1 MNPDTN
7 IHENDPEKD
16 REKCPWM
23 YERVFGGKLISGP
36 HSGFFYDYD
45 VFMCIPADALV
56 DCLGDIIPRLSS
68 KWGYGSYFHMRREF
82 YDGHGNNFI
91 FLLHQLSA
99 RFIGAVIFGE
109 IVGGLLRLINGI

>member
-1 MNPDTN
+1 MNDIVSDNTK
-7 IHENDPEKD
+7 DPTQD
-16 REKCPWM
+16 PWM
-23 YERVFGGKLISGP
+23 RERVFGGRLISGP
-36 HSGFFYDYD
+36 HIGFFYNYD
-45 VFMCIPADALV
+45 VFVCIPADALV

-68 KWGYGSYFHMRREF
+68 KWGYGSYFHMRKEF

-109 IVGGLLRLINGI
+109 IVGGLLRLIEEI